1 MLCNLTGYAMFSSH
15 LLSRSRIYHFQTQ
28 QKQIISDTSKN
39 QEHQIS
45 VFLFENYQIK
55 CFVMLNYQSKLVHN
69 WSTLIYLLHAQ
80 KAVIQAARPF
90 LAVTNLPVG
99 FSLWHL

>member
-1 MLCNLTGYAMFSSH
+1 
-15 LLSRSRIYHFQTQ
+15 
-28 QKQIISDTSKN
+28 
-39 QEHQIS
+39 
-45 VFLFENYQIK
+45 
-55 CFVMLNYQSKLVHN
+55 MLNYQSKLVPN

-99 FSLWHL
+99 FSLWHLWYLLVSTAALTTNVGRYFYT